1 MDAGRWCCALP
12 RALPSLLPPTPSVPD
27 PPWSASP
34 LAKQDHLHVN
44 NKQPTLLCP
53 TLQKLKITPAS
64 ASVPSFST
72 RRAVS
77 PSTQTCCTHAQQRN
91 TLQRLVIGF
100 ATHGGLSPSSAAK
113 EQATGLARLPAPWL
127 SGQERPSPAQDAQQ
141 PSSRGAKDPN
151 TAAAAATRAGAR
163 LEPAVGLGPS
173 DRPEAAVAHQQQF
186 WRGAGSAAAAA
197 AGEGQFACGPAASC
211 CSQGP
216 PELTLAAR
224 RACTQVTQP
233 TSQALLDVQAF
244 LGTCSDEELRHMR
257 ILSHLCA
264 QTYYM
269 GQLTV
274 RQEATSVRISKWH
287 AGCCFWRSSCLCLLH
302 G

>member
-1 MDAGRWCCALP
+1 MF
-12 RALPSLLPPTPSVPD
+12 S
-27 PPWSASP
+27 
-34 LAKQDHLHVN
+34 
-44 NKQPTLLCP
+44 P
-53 TLQKLKITPAS
+53 TLQKHKITPAS
-64 ASVPSFST
+64 VLV
-72 RRAVS
+72 RKRARN
-77 PSTQTCCTHAQQRN
+77 PSTDDSCTYTHNKER

-100 ATHGGLSPSSAAK
+100 GTHGGLPPSSAAK
-113 EQATGLARLPAPWL
+113 EQATGLAWLPAPWL

-141 PSSRGAKDPN
+141 PSSRGAKDRN

-197 AGEGQFACGPAASC
+197 AGEGQVACDGGPAASC
-211 CSQGP
+211 CLP
-216 PELTLAAR
+216 LVRRELTLSGR

-274 RQEATSVRISKWH
+274 SQEVTSVRI
-287 AGCCFWRSSCLCLLH
+287 
-302 G
+302 